1 MSDEGKTPIANVSA
15 MWNTKEKAVMIDI
28 SIADSATVQSYL
40 VKFPDLLRESL
51 EDALR
56 KEKEDKN
63 SRR

>member
-1 MSDEGKTPIANVSA
+1 

-28 SIADSATVQSYL
+28 SLPDSTAVQSYL

-51 EDALR
+51 EEALR

-63 SRR
+63 ARR